1 MKNNLVKPKQKTGV
15 SLVGE
20 IKISHP
26 ITGEVLPVAIVQ
38 KNIPKDYNFHKIWLQ
53 DILHILDSFGN
64 KKIKVLTYLL
74 SKMRNEDNSITITQ
88 TKISKDTGI
97 SRPTISETIKELIAG
112 DVLRKDP
119 EIPNLYRFNPSLIVK
134 GSADKRR
141 ALITLYNYGDDNQ
154 EITIQEEKKLIED
167 ISKKIATTAAA
178 VEDKKVIDVD
188 LVKNEMSIIEKEN
201 KKNRLEAKINVDEHN
216 KTIEKELIINEYKN
230 ESDKKKKLIGILSG
244 KIGDIDAKEVRKEMI
259 EASIK
264 KYDESV

>member
-1 MKNNLVKPKQKTGV
+1 
-15 SLVGE
+15 
-20 IKISHP
+20 
-26 ITGEVLPVAIVQ
+26 
-38 KNIPKDYNFHKIWLQ
+38 
-53 DILHILDSFGN
+53 
-64 KKIKVLTYLL
+64 
-74 SKMRNEDNSITITQ
+74 MRNEDNSITITQ

-119 EIPNLYRFNPSLIVK
+119 EIQNLYRFNPSLIVK

-188 LVKNEMSIIEKEN
+188 LVKEDKD
-201 KKNRLEAKINVDEHN
+201 V
-216 KTIEKELIINEYKN
+216 
-230 ESDKKKKLIGILSG
+230 DKKKKVIGVLNG
-244 KIGDIDAKEVRKEMI
+244 NGDIDAKDIGKDIMEK
-259 EASIK
+259 SIK
-264 KYDESV
+264 KQQAIEKLKRLAKKHLIRDEALHLQKSSDLRKFRTEAIEVKDEDSF